1 MGSILSSLQYI
12 GWAYMETADLAE
24 LQKPDIPWWFWVVM
38 GSALVIL
45 LWMLFNRPK
54 EEEGPEEEGTGERK
68 LEPIVLPE
76 LGDKTPP
83 VEAFD
88 LTDDLSEVEPP
99 VEEQITEEETAPPA
113 PFLDVFEEELEE
125 APPFEE
131 YKQQQDDLTMI
142 DGIGGKMAKLL
153 SQADI
158 HTFEQ
163 LANTE
168 VERLQVVLASAGIF
182 LTDPSSWPV
191 QARMAAD
198 GRWDDLREYQ
208 NEMKRR

>member
-1 MGSILSSLQYI
+1 MGSILSSLLYI

-45 LWMLFNRPK
+45 VWMLFNRPK
-54 EEEGPEEEGTGERK
+54 EEEPEEDGTGERK

-76 LGDKTPP
+76 LGEKTPP

-88 LTDDLSEVEPP
+88 LTDELSEVEPP
-99 VEEQITEEETAPPA
+99 VEEQITEEEAAPPA
-113 PFLDVFEEELEE
+113 PFLDVYEEELEE

-131 YKQQQDDLTMI
+131 YKLKQDDLTMI

-198 GRWDDLREYQ
+198 GRWDDLRQYQ
-208 NEMKRR
+208 NEMKLR